1 MMNLVVKRSKW
12 LRGEE
17 DSYLVRGSDKKM
29 CCLGFLG
36 RQCNITQKEMLD
48 IGLPNRVDHDHKFPS
63 AIIETDKYGD
73 SICSM
78 LCDEIVHTNDT
89 SIISDKQRERKLT
102 QLFKKAD
109 IAITFV
115 D

>member
-1 MMNLVVKRSKW
+1 MMDLVVKRSRW

-36 RQCNITQKEMLD
+36 RQCRVPQKEMLD
-48 IGLPNRVDHDHKFPS
+48 KGLPDNVDRSYRFPNT
-63 AIIETDKYGD
+63 IVKTDEYGSTD
-73 SICSM
+73 CTM
-78 LCDEIVHTNDT
+78 LCDDIVHTNDT